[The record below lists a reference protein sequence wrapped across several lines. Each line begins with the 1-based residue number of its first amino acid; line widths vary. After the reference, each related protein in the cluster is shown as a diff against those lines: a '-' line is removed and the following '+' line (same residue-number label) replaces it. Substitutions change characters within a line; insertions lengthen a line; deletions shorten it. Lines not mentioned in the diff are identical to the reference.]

1 MLKNPKPGFEEV
13 IKLHFKH
20 RKVPLLKSLHG
31 WIDEVRQT
39 DRQQPCCASSALRP
53 TRVLPARINKSISA
67 SASAIV

>member
-39 DRQQPCCASSALRP
+39 DSSHAALLRP
-53 TRVLPARINKSISA
+53 CVLREYYLLA
-67 SASAIV
+67 